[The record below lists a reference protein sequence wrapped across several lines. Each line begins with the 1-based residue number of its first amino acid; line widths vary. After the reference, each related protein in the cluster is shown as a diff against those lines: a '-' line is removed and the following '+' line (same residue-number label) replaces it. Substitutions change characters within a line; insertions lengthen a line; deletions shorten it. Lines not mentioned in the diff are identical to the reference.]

1 MSRKINDFSDEEIK
15 EFRKIIE
22 ETSTSTKLTMPEKSK
37 KIKLITMNLL
47 KDLSYL
53 DLFNALK
60 DSKVKGNSK
69 QLYGTIYEQALED
82 LLEEKKK
89 ELSMEEI
96 DDLLQHFQD
105 ETNKTRKFIRETTN
119 SLLNEEELKEKSM
132 KLTEDDLNYKRLA
145 VAASEGNLT
154 EDQRV
159 VFENEGKKVDIIAKQ
174 SNLEVLEKY
183 EEDIS
188 KELSSRIDNET
199 NTSNKNL

>member
-1 MSRKINDFSDEEIK
+1 MARKINDFSDEEIK